1 MFRSQAAVQ
10 GGVLQVHTLII
21 QSNLQSLTST
31 HYNPG
36 FVQVDEKHAF
46 GYLEI
51 CSIQAVGQVFM
62 YESGILRRKP
72 KTMTKDLKGVTLVK
86 AKIKVPLHHF
96 INLTTAV

>member
-31 HYNPG
+31 HYNPV
-36 FVQVDEKHAF
+36 FVQAF

-72 KTMTKDLKGVTLVK
+72 KTMTNDLKVVTLVK